1 MRKRFT
7 LIELLVVIAIIAI
20 LAALLLPA
28 LSRARA
34 KGKATH
40 CINNLKQVGLGMAL
54 YLDDNNEFYPGHHIG
69 GTVMVWA
76 PRIRSYMVGSEDMG
90 VFWCPSSDG
99 QAYWKVEYGSGQ
111 PEEWGYFADEVRLT
125 NRTWF
130 SYGYNDWGVR
140 EFHSPHLGL
149 GGHAHQKAHNN
160 VNKSMIMQPDDMI
173 AVADTTTDG
182 VWDGAIDPTD
192 GGQEHASDRHFFGS
206 NVLFDDGHVEWYQKY
221 ELVHPLASRYDWW
234 NNDHVAHLP

>member
-1 MRKRFT
+1 MRRKSFT

-40 CINNLKQVGLGMAL
+40 CLNNLKQVGLGLAL
-54 YLDDNNEFYPGHHIG
+54 YHDDNNDFFPGHHIG
-69 GTVMVWA
+69 GGVIVWA
-76 PRIRSYMVGSEDMG
+76 PRIRTYMAGTEDMG

-99 QAYWKVEYGSGQ
+99 RAYWTVEYGSGDA
-111 PEEWGYFADEVRLT
+111 EEWGYFEDEKRL
-125 NRTWF
+125 RGGSWF

-149 GGHAHQKAHNN
+149 GGHAHEKRHSN

-173 AVADTTTDG
+173 VASDTTTDG

-192 GGQEHASDRHFFGS
+192 GGREHPSDRHFFGS
-206 NVLFDDGHVEWYQKY
+206 NVLFDDGHVSWYQKFQ
-221 ELVHPLASRYDWW
+221 LVHPFAERYNWW
-234 NNDHVAHLP
+234 NNDHQPHM